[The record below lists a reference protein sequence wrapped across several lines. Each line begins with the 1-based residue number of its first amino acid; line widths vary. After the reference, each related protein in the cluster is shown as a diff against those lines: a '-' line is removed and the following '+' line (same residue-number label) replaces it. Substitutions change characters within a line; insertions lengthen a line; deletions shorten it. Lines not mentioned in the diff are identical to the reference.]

1 MTPILLTGP
10 AIEPISVEETKIFL
24 RVEHDDD
31 DQLIAALIA
40 GARSHIEAQTQTALI
55 TQNWR
60 MVLDAWPQHG
70 RITVRPGPLQTVN
83 AARVFDCNGDP
94 ATINSQTIVTDLGA
108 SRLAFVPWAVP
119 APGRIAAGIEIDVT
133 VGFGDE
139 ADDVPESLIQ
149 AIRMVVAHWYENRGL
164 MGGNQNASPPAS
176 VAALIAPYRM
186 FSI

>member
-70 RITVRPGPLQTVN
+70 RITVTRSKPKSGRLNVYSFPNRTIRECLPQLQ
-83 AARVFDCNGDP
+83 R
-94 ATINSQTIVTDLGA
+94 
-108 SRLAFVPWAVP
+108 RFVLPC
-119 APGRIAAGIEIDVT
+119 T
-133 VGFGDE
+133 
-139 ADDVPESLIQ
+139 
-149 AIRMVVAHWYENRGL
+149 M
-164 MGGNQNASPPAS
+164 
-176 VAALIAPYRM
+176 
-186 FSI
+186 